1 VSALL
6 TLDDGRTI
14 ELDQRLGSGG
24 RSTAIDTATK
34 KPVPDDVTREGS
46 IDATRLLGLSRETA
60 VATLFAR
67 QADMLRVLTDAEAL
81 QEYLERAAATTSIDT
96 TADEALARIAAYK
109 RDHVGLLRS
118 GSRGPLAVAT
128 RTLERARATLD
139 EAHDH
144 YERYQQLMARR
155 RDADSSVEAAERELG
170 RLNSHEQRRL
180 QIEEW
185 REIRAI
191 ERRLDQAR
199 RLEQQMESD
208 KSAPHPDRELSERIV
223 RALTQYETRPE
234 VPAPLEGPTVGDL
247 EAELAALPTIPH
259 GDLEPNADIGSRR
272 DELHARRQRHSSHL
286 ANAPEEPALEA
297 DEGDSAAS
305 LEGEIVKL
313 PVTPHGDL
321 EPAADVTAARDRWHG
336 DAQRLAGQDANRPKQ
351 PAPIADGEAE
361 TDTAEGLELQLA
373 QLPSVPTGDVEPSPE
388 VTERLSVWRR
398 TTERLLA
405 HASTKP
411 SIDTTPVPI
420 ASSEMRRLA
429 DELEA
434 VVPAV
439 DESLRAQVERRRRAS
454 PHVTFDTG
462 SRPAGPHAP
471 ASRSPRIAIGVGA
484 GIVVLGVVLVALGAA
499 IPGLSGVLLG
509 VSSVV
514 VGLVLRTRPKRS
526 PIAASPTSS
535 STADVEL
542 PRLEAR
548 LLLEEESAAQS
559 HRRRESALTRVQEL
573 QLPTT
578 ADGLRRLAGTTDS
591 LHHELEWLSE
601 WERRRGEL
609 EAACVAAESELREAL
624 AAHGT
629 VSDIGQDLDDAYR
642 QYVDACRER
651 ARQAGQAARRADLE
665 ARLEQRRAADAARQ
679 AELDRCVEWERR
691 RGELEAASVAA
702 ESELR
707 EALAAHGTV
716 PDEGEDV
723 DRTYQR
729 YVEAC
734 RQRAG
739 QASQA
744 GRKDDLLGRL
754 NERRSAEDARA
765 KELAARTTA
774 EELLAAMATEAGY
787 PSPGSSIAE
796 EVEPQLRAWLTTNE
810 TREVEHRKHEE
821 TIARLDQV
829 LDNQSSDELAAVVA
843 ERVAAAGPPP
853 SDDDEYLDD
862 QSGAVQRQ
870 RQEVRRARD
879 HVAELAGQIEVAG
892 SQLLDVSVAI
902 EGEARA
908 EAEVSRITTLAEDLD
923 RASAILEAAQ
933 QKVHADIAPVLNA
946 TVRPWVPRITQARY
960 DDIRVDPA
968 TLEIEVREV
977 SSGQYRTATVLSH
990 GTTEQLFLL
999 LRLALAQHLATTG
1012 ETAPIVLDD
1021 VTVQSD
1027 AARTRAILDLLYDLS
1042 RERQVVFFSQ
1052 EEEVLAWA
1060 EKRLAEP
1067 DGRLIRLSP
1076 AR

>member
-1 VSALL
+1 
-6 TLDDGRTI
+6 
-14 ELDQRLGSGG
+14 
-24 RSTAIDTATK
+24 
-34 KPVPDDVTREGS
+34 
-46 IDATRLLGLSRETA
+46 
-60 VATLFAR
+60 
-67 QADMLRVLTDAEAL
+67 
-81 QEYLERAAATTSIDT
+81 
-96 TADEALARIAAYK
+96 
-109 RDHVGLLRS
+109 
-118 GSRGPLAVAT
+118 
-128 RTLERARATLD
+128 
-139 EAHDH
+139 
-144 YERYQQLMARR
+144 MARR
-155 RDADSSVEAAERELG
+155 RDADSGVEVAERELA
-170 RLNSHEQRRL
+170 RLNSHEQRRQ

-185 REIRAI
+185 RETRAI

-199 RLEQQMESD
+199 RLEQQIEAG
-208 KSAPHPDRELSERIV
+208 KSAPNPDRELSGRIV
-223 RALTQYETRPE
+223 RVLTQFETRPE
-234 VPAPLEGPTVGDL
+234 VPAPLEDPTFGDL

-259 GDLEPNADIGSRR
+259 GDLEPNADIGRRR
-272 DELHARRQRHSSHL
+272 DELHTRRQRHASHL
-286 ANAPEEPALEA
+286 ANRPEEPALQAAE
-297 DEGDSAAS
+297 DDSAAS
-305 LEGEIVKL
+305 LEAEIAKL

-321 EPAADVTAARDRWHG
+321 EPAADVTGSRDRWHD
-336 DAQRLAGQDANRPKQ
+336 DAQRLAGQDANRPKE
-351 PAPIADGEAE
+351 PVPIADGEAE
-361 TDTAEGLELQLA
+361 TDTAEGLELQLT

-388 VTERLSVWRR
+388 ATERLSEWRR

-411 SIDTTPVPI
+411 SIDATPVPI
-420 ASSEMRRLA
+420 ASSELRRLA

-434 VVPAV
+434 AVPSV
-439 DESLRAQVERRRRAS
+439 DESLLAEVERRRQTT
-454 PHVTFDTG
+454 PHVILDTG
-462 SRPAGPHAP
+462 GGSAGPHAP
-471 ASRSPRIAIGVGA
+471 ASRSPMIAMGVGA
-484 GIVVLGVVLVALGAA
+484 GLAVLGVVLVALGAA
-499 IPGLSGVLLG
+499 VPGLAGVLLG

-514 VGLVLRTRPKRS
+514 VGLVIRTRSKP
-526 PIAASPTSS
+526 PPTTASPS
-535 STADVEL
+535 STSMADVEL

-548 LLLEEESAAQS
+548 LLLEEETVARA
-559 HRRRESALTRVQEL
+559 HRRREAALTRVQEL

-578 ADGLRRLAGTTDS
+578 ADDLRRLAGTTDS
-591 LHHELEWLSE
+591 LHHEQERLAE

-609 EAACVAAESELREAL
+609 EAACVGAELELREAL
-624 AAHGT
+624 ATHGA
-629 VSDIGQDLDDAYR
+629 VSDNGEDLDDAYR

-651 ARQAGQAARRADLE
+651 GRQAGQAARRADLE

-691 RGELEAASVAA
+691 RGELEAACVGA

-707 EALAAHGTV
+707 EALAAHGMV
-716 PDEGEDV
+716 PDEVEDV
-723 DRTYQR
+723 DRTYER

-744 GRKDDLLGRL
+744 GRKGDLLGRL
-754 NERRSAEDARA
+754 TERRSAEDARA
-765 KELAARTTA
+765 KDLAARTAA
-774 EELLAAMATEAGY
+774 EDLLAAVATEAGY
-787 PSPGSSIAE
+787 PSPASSKPE
-796 EVEPQLRAWLTTNE
+796 DVEAQLRAWLTTNE
-810 TREVEHRKHEE
+810 QREVQQRKHEE
-821 TIARLDQV
+821 TIARLDQL
-829 LDNQSSDELAAVVA
+829 LDNYSSDELAAVVA

-853 SDDDEYLDD
+853 SVDEENLDD

-879 HVAELAGQIEVAG
+879 DVAELAGQIEAAG

-902 EGEARA
+902 EDEARA
-908 EAEVSRITTLAEDLD
+908 EAELNRITTLADDLD
-923 RASAILEAAQ
+923 RASAILGAAQ

-946 TVRPWVPRITQARY
+946 TVRPWVPRITQGRY

-968 TLEIEVREV
+968 TLEIEVREA

-990 GTTEQLFLL
+990 GTTEQLFLF

-1027 AARTRAILDLLYDLS
+1027 AVRTRAILDLLYDLS